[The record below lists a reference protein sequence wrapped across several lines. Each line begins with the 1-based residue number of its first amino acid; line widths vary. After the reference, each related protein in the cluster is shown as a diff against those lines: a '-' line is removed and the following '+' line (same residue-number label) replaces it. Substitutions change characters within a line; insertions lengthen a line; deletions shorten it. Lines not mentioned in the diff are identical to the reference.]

1 MSKTNATLAITDHDE
16 RSKTK
21 ALTALNC
28 FRHAVDVDELFDRAI
43 IFFLCR
49 TTIIATAT
57 TTAATASTIIP
68 AATTAATATLA
79 FRSGC
84 FRCCAIDDGCR
95 AFSVISHH

>member
-49 TTIIATAT
+49 TTIIATTTATAAVAATIVTAT
-57 TTAATASTIIP
+57 TTAAS
-68 AATTAATATLA
+68 ATLA
-79 FRSGC
+79 FGC
-84 FRCCAIDDGCR
+84 FRGCAVSHRCS
-95 AFSVISHH
+95 AFSVFSHH